1 MRDILKASMVQVNTI
16 PQYAK
21 ASDIYF
27 YDPESR
33 KLVWIN
39 GAENSICLIE
49 GDTYYIQQE
58 NSDRH
63 YTVGAKELHKKAKRV

>member
-16 PQYAK
+16 PSFAK

-39 GAENSICLIE
+39 DAENSICLIE
-49 GDTYYIQQE
+49 GDIYYIQQT
-58 NSDRH
+58 NGDRH
-63 YTVGAKELHKKAKRV
+63 YTVSAKELRKKAKRS